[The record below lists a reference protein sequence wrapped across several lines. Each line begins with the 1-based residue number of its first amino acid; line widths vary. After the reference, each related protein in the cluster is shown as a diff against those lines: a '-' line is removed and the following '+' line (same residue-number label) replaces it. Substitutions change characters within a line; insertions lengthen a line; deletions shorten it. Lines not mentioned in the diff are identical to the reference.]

1 MPSRGDLRAVTRLAI
16 DGAGVVLSA
25 LDYGGRRPPAVLL
38 HGLAGHAAEW
48 ANTTSWLR
56 GHRRVVAPDLRGHGQ
71 STRFPRTVTS
81 AAFTADVIAVLD
93 ALEIERV
100 ALVGQSFGAHIAF
113 LVASSHPERVERL
126 VVAEASP
133 SPDPEAEPAVR
144 EWLAS
149 WPVPFPSE
157 RAAVDFFGGDSLRA
171 RAWASGLEARSD
183 GLWPRFDADVIL
195 RALHEIAPGNWNE
208 WKAIACPTLVVRGEG
223 GLDETEAR
231 RMAESLE
238 GALVVTV
245 PDAGHDVHLDQ
256 PEEWRRAVEPF
267 LAEA

>member
-1 MPSRGDLRAVTRLAI
+1 MPSGVDLRAATRLAI
-16 DGAGVVLSA
+16 DGTGVVVST

-38 HGLAGHAAEW
+38 HGLAGHAEEW
-48 ANTTSWLR
+48 ADTASWLR
-56 GHRRVVAPDLRGHGQ
+56 GQRRVIAPDLRGHGH
-71 STRFPRTVTS
+71 STRFPPTVTS
-81 AAFTADVIAVLD
+81 AAFTADVITVLD
-93 ALEIERV
+93 ALGIERV

-113 LVASSHPERVERL
+113 LVASYHPERVERL

-149 WPVPFPSE
+149 WPVPFPTE

-171 RAWASGLEARSD
+171 RAWASALEARSD

-195 RALHEIAPGNWNE
+195 GALHEIAPGNWDE
-208 WKAIACPTLVVRGEG
+208 WKSIACPTLIVRGEG
-223 GLDETEAR
+223 GLADTEAR
-231 RMAESLE
+231 RMAGSLDE
-238 GALVVTV
+238 AVVVTV
-245 PDAGHDVHLDQ
+245 SDAGHDVHLDQ
-256 PEEWRRAVEPF
+256 PEKWRRAVEPF